1 MRRDLMD
8 KVEISSETILY
19 PMPCSIVGTLV
30 DNRPNYLAVAWLT
43 MVNLKPPCIG
53 IALNKVHYSNGGIKE
68 SGAFSVN
75 IPSADMVEVT
85 DYCGIVSG
93 RKYDKSKEFET
104 FYGKSGGA
112 PMIKE
117 CPYNVECRLI
127 DVVDLPSNEL
137 FIGEVVAVYSDERYL
152 TEGVPDMKKANP
164 LVLSM
169 PERSYLALGGRVAA
183 AWETGRKLIGK

>member
-1 MRRDLMD
+1 MD
-8 KVEISSETILY
+8 KVRINSETILY

-30 DNRPNYLAVAWLT
+30 EKKPNYLAVAWFS
-43 MVNLKPPCIG
+43 MVNFKPLWIA

-68 SGAFSVN
+68 SGAFSINV
-75 IPSADMVEVT
+75 PSADMVDVT

-104 FYGKSGGA
+104 FYGESGDA

-117 CPYNVECRLI
+117 CPYNIECRLI
-127 DVVDLPSNEL
+127 NVVDLPSNEL
-137 FIGEVVAVYSDERYL
+137 FIGEVLTVYSDERYL
-152 TEGVPDMKKANP
+152 TEGVPDMKKVNP

-169 PERSYLALGGRVAA
+169 PERSYLTLGGRVAA
-183 AWETGRKLIGK
+183 AWETGGRLVRK

>member
-1 MRRDLMD
+1 MD
-8 KVEISSETILY
+8 KVEIRSETILY

-30 DNRPNYLAVAWLT
+30 EKKPNYLAVAWFS
-43 MVNLKPPCIG
+43 MVNFKPPWIA
-53 IALNKVHYSNGGIKE
+53 IALNKVHYSNGGIRE

-75 IPSADMVEVT
+75 IPSADMVVVT

-104 FYGKSGGA
+104 FYGKSGDA

-117 CPYNVECRLI
+117 CPYNIECRLI

-137 FIGEVVAVYSDERYL
+137 FIGEVLTVYSDERYL
-152 TEGVPDMKKANP
+152 TEGVPDMKKVNP

-169 PERSYLALGGRVAA
+169 PERSYLTLGGNVAA
-183 AWETGRKLIGK
+183 AWETGGRLVGK